1 MFKHYKA
8 VAYMCAY
15 LSKLENECSQAMK
28 HAVQDGIENKLPIY
42 DLIKSIVHTYLNKR
56 ECRIQECLHHIQSGL
71 RLRKTYL
78 RVIFANSNEP
88 EKQFRI
94 CLSEDKYFCCQII
107 QQIYLS
113 GIC

>member
-1 MFKHYKA
+1 
-8 VAYMCAY
+8 MCAY
-15 LSKLENECSQAMK
+15 LSKSENECSQVMK
-28 HAVQDGIENKLPIY
+28 LAVQDGIENKLPIY
-42 DLIKSIVHTYLNKR
+42 DLIRSIVHTYLNKR